1 MMRDEIEMFKG
12 QTVEVMANGFLY
24 KGVLIGASDE
34 TISLQTPMQW
44 LEIPMEQITFLRG
57 SNG

>member
-1 MMRDEIEMFKG
+1 MRSEIEMFKG
-12 QTVEVMANGFLY
+12 QNVEVMANGILY
-24 KGVLIGASDE
+24 KGVLIGVTEE

-44 LEIPMEQITFLRG
+44 LEIPMEQIFSLRG